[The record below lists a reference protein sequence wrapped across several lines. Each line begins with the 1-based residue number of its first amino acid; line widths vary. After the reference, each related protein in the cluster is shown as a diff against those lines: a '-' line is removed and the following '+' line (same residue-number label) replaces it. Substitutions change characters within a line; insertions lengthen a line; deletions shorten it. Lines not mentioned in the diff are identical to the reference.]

1 MTTKRTPMK
10 CPHCGKVYKNLRSSL
25 IPYHNDDS
33 VVVLS
38 SEMSA
43 AALESGAT
51 EELPICPGSGQYPR
65 NADSD
70 KRPLWK
76 DERKQEP

>member
-1 MTTKRTPMK
+1 MKTKRSPMK

-25 IPYHNDDS
+25 IPYHNF
-33 VVVLS
+33 V
-38 SEMSA
+38 SA
-43 AALESGAT
+43 VALESGVT

-65 NADSD
+65 NAASD

-76 DERKQEP
+76 DERKDDR